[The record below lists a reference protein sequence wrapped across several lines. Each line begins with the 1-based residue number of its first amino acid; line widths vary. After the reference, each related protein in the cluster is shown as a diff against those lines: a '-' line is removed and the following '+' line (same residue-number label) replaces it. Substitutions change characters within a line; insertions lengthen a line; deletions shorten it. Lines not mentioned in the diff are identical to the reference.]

1 MYLMH
6 GNAKLSNE
14 ECRAELFK
22 INTIH
27 TQKKEKIRCSFR
39 DEIENWGNVQ

>member
-14 ECRAELFK
+14 ERRAELFK
-22 INTIH
+22 INTH
-27 TQKKEKIRCSFR
+27 KNKEKIRCSSFR